1 MVVKSVI
8 AGTVLSL
15 MAGGVVYFGTDIDAD
30 SVKDKAIEKTADL
43 KAELSDKIVSDN
55 VMAGGR
61 DHPHTK
67 KDAADTVA
75 KTSADMPSVKTPSGK
90 TIEAKKPIISSSAE
104 VAETKTAEAAPSE
117 QPQKKWLN
125 QYLKSEKS
133 KKSADVEQN
142 PEKGEAEAEAE
153 TEGGDVAK
161 DLMDSM
167 GLTKDGGSDSDTG
180 RFNIKDTAALTE
192 TDVET
197 AEAKGF
203 KARAMD
209 TENIWVEDQMG
220 IAKPGTREML
230 QKLLNKNETVTG
242 TTDGQKKIVVKV
254 VNDSDSTTTETVDIG
269 DGKTLKIIRQTV
281 TSDIKGNKDKD
292 MQIRVFTNQD
302 GTGGISA
309 SDIRALE
316 RDTDISATVK
326 VVMEQAA
333 KIEMPELRDRAYLD
347 LVSYGLENGDYDVAA
362 TALKKIEQVELR
374 DTARNRMAVAYAQDG
389 NAEDAFGILDDLEVD
404 ALRDV
409 MRLQVIEAMIAPDA
423 LPEDM
428 Q

>member
-15 MAGGVVYFGTDIDAD
+15 MAGGVVYFGTDIDAA
-30 SVKDKAIEKTADL
+30 SVKDTVVEKTAEI
-43 KAELSDKIVSDN
+43 KADISDN
-55 VMAGGR
+55 VMAGGK

-67 KDAADTVA
+67 KDVEDKAA
-75 KTSADMPSVKTPSGK
+75 KSSADMPSVKTSSGK
-90 TIEAKKPIISSSAE
+90 TIEAKKPTISSSADT
-104 VAETKTAEAAPSE
+104 AETKTAEAAPSE
-117 QPQKKWLN
+117 QPQKKWLS
-125 QYLKSEKS
+125 QYLKSEK
-133 KKSADVEQN
+133 
-142 PEKGEAEAEAE
+142 AEAEK
-153 TEGGDVAK
+153 TEVEAKDDDMDVAK
-161 DLMDSM
+161 ELMDSM

-180 RFNIKDTAALTE
+180 TFIIEGESELTE
-192 TDVET
+192 DEIET

-203 KARAMD
+203 ADRAME
-209 TENIWVEDQMG
+209 TENIWVENQMSE
-220 IAKPGTREML
+220 AKPGTRAML
-230 QKLLNKNETVTG
+230 QELLNKNDAVTM
-242 TTDGQKKIVVKV
+242 TEDNQKKVIVKV
-254 VNDSDSTTTETVDIG
+254 VNDSGAMTTETETIDMG
-269 DGKTLKIIRQTV
+269 DGKVMKIVKKTV
-281 TSDIKGNKDKD
+281 TSESSSTNDKD
-292 MQIRVFTNQD
+292 MHIRIFTNED
-302 GTGGISA
+302 GEGGISA
-309 SDIRALE
+309 EEAKRLKRAMS
-316 RDTDISATVK
+316 TDISATVK

-374 DTARNRMAVAYAQDG
+374 DTARNRMAVAYAREG

>member
-15 MAGGVVYFGTDIDAD
+15 LAGGVVYFGTDIDAD
-30 SVKDKAIEKTADL
+30 SVKDKAIEKTAEL

-55 VMAGGR
+55 VMAGGK

-90 TIEAKKPIISSSAE
+90 TIEAKKPTISSSTE
-104 VAETKTAEAAPSE
+104 VAKTKTAEAAPSE

-133 KKSADVEQN
+133 KKSAEVEQN
-142 PEKGEAEAEAE
+142 PEKVEAE
-153 TEGGDVAK
+153 TESADVAK

-167 GLTKDGGSDSDTG
+167 GLTKNGGNDSDTG

-192 TDVET
+192 TDIET

-281 TSDIKGNKDKD
+281 TSDIKGNKNKD
-292 MQIRVFTNQD
+292 MQIHVFTNQD
-302 GTGGISA
+302 NTGGIS
-309 SDIRALE
+309 E
-316 RDTDISATVK
+316 
-326 VVMEQAA
+326 
-333 KIEMPELRDRAYLD
+333 
-347 LVSYGLENGDYDVAA
+347 
-362 TALKKIEQVELR
+362 
-374 DTARNRMAVAYAQDG
+374 
-389 NAEDAFGILDDLEVD
+389 
-404 ALRDV
+404 
-409 MRLQVIEAMIAPDA
+409 
-423 LPEDM
+423 
-428 Q
+428 

>member
-15 MAGGVVYFGTDIDAD
+15 LAGGVVYFGTDIDAD
-30 SVKDKAIEKTADL
+30 SVKDKAIEKTAEL
-43 KAELSDKIVSDN
+43 KAELSEKIVSDN
-55 VMAGGR
+55 VMAGGK

-75 KTSADMPSVKTPSGK
+75 KTSTDMPSVKTPSGK
-90 TIEAKKPIISSSAE
+90 TIEAKKPTISSSAD
-104 VAETKTAEAAPSE
+104 VAKSKTAAAAPSE

-133 KKSADVEQN
+133 KKSADIQQN
-142 PEKGEAEAEAE
+142 PEKIEAE
-153 TEGGDVAK
+153 TESADVAK

-180 RFNIKDTAALTE
+180 RFNIKDTSALTE
-192 TDVET
+192 TDIET

-203 KARAMD
+203 EARAMD

-309 SDIRALE
+309 DDIKALE
-316 RDTDISATVK
+316 RGTDISATVK

-374 DTARNRMAVAYAQDG
+374 DTARNRMAVAYAQEG
-389 NAEDAFGILDDLEVD
+389 NAADAFGILDDLEVD